1 MGGVVETES
10 ISTVIALPS
19 ATRVE
24 GLAATLFKSD
34 VVPLAIDGLVENLV
48 EPSSL
53 ISNIVALVVPAL
65 LTRASVARI

>member
-10 ISTVIALPS
+10 ISAVIALPS

-24 GLAATLFKSD
+24 GLAATLSKSD
-34 VVPLAIDGLVENLV
+34 VAPLAIEGFVVNLV

-53 ISNIVALVVPAL
+53 ISNTVALVVPAL
-65 LTRASVARI
+65 LTRASAARI